1 MGIKGKMVRL
11 FSRNEAKR
19 GTAPLES
26 CVNSETLKQA
36 GIRQN
41 EVRNVDVHSSK
52 LMLVLLCQGIQF
64 GAQLTYVMRTCKCV
78 RMFSCFQLDVISV
91 EL

>member
-1 MGIKGKMVRL
+1 MGIKGNIVRL

-19 GTAPLES
+19 GTATLAS
-26 CVNSETLKQA
+26 YANSETLKDA

-52 LMLVLLCQGIQF
+52 LM
-64 GAQLTYVMRTCKCV
+64 
-78 RMFSCFQLDVISV
+78 
-91 EL
+91 